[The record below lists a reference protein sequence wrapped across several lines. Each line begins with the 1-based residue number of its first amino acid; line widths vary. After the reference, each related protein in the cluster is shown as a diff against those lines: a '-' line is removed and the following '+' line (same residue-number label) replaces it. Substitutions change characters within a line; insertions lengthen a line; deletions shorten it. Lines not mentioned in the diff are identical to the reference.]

1 MPGVFGPRA
10 HAPAV
15 GLPGQVLGRSLTCHA
30 GAQGHRPQ
38 VTSSQA
44 TGHKFTGHKF
54 ERHMPAPAAT
64 ARIWHLG
71 GPFRAQDVVCI
82 SSIDTRC
89 CVKNKK
95 SYPQIILK

>member
-15 GLPGQVLGRSLTCHA
+15 DLPGQVLGRSLTSHA
-30 GAQGHRPQ
+30 GAQGHRSQ

-44 TGHKFTGHKF
+44 TGHKFTG
-54 ERHMPAPAAT
+54 HMPAPAAT

-71 GPFRAQDVVCI
+71 GPFRAQDVVSRI
-82 SSIDTRC
+82 
-89 CVKNKK
+89 KK
-95 SYPQIILK
+95 VIHRLF